1 VRVLHRSTAVPI
13 ADPVAEPLGALSP
26 S

>member
-13 ADPVAEPLGALSP
+13 ADPVADQVGALTS
-26 S
+26 